1 MKTRGKNPSKGVGL
15 IIVILVIAFLLA
27 MGLLVITVTSTGP
40 AVASNVRLQQ
50 QAFNAAE
57 AGFDAALMALTNSLT
72 GGAFADF
79 RAEYRT
85 KYGTQVGLDDP
96 QSNIYFRRLTDEQL
110 VDDVQAHH
118 GLGDPYISASLPMPD
133 DSRFSY
139 TVFLINDEGAPG
151 ATVDHMDAILVCI
164 GQGPQNTYVR
174 LEIEIAIQPQT

>member
-1 MKTRGKNPSKGVGL
+1 MKTRGKNPPKGVGL

-57 AGFDAALMALTNSLT
+57 AGFDAALRSLSDSLT
-72 GGAFADF
+72 GGLFVDF
-79 RAEYRT
+79 MGEYRT
-85 KYGTQVGLDDP
+85 TYNNQPGLDIPWDV
-96 QSNIYFRRLTDEQL
+96 NYFRKLTDKQL
-110 VDDVQAHH
+110 VDDVQAHP
-118 GLGDPYISASLPMPD
+118 LPCIFALQPMPGD
-133 DSRFSY
+133 NRFSY
-139 TVFLINDEGAPG
+139 TVFLINDEGAVG
-151 ATVDHMDAILVCI
+151 ASLDHMDAILVCI